1 MVLAAG
7 PELIN
12 DIKKAP
18 DDVLSL
24 SKPVE
29 EVRWRVKRKA
39 HTHIK
44 SPVATSR
51 IHDEIFGRK

>member
-1 MVLAAG
+1 MGLAAG
-7 PELIN
+7 PQPIN

-24 SKPVE
+24 SKMTD
-29 EVRWRVKRKA
+29 EVRWRVKRRA